1 MPTICL
7 QAVTALF
14 QRRPY
19 HSLLVLSV
27 NRDFATTTRVLHRR
41 CLTVLCRFRYMSF
54 QPIENYGVIGNMRSI
69 ALVGMNGS
77 IDFLCYPDFD
87 SPTVFAALLDDSQ
100 GGRFQIEPQ
109 LTNMRVRQLYLP
121 DTNILLTRFLAE
133 EGVAELTDY
142 MPIQQ
147 NGERSNE
154 IVRTVSAIRGNV
166 RFKMLCQPRFDYARS
181 AHRTEISDGCAMFIP
196 DDNTYSPMALYST
209 VALRPKSQDVA
220 SEFSLQAGATTTFV
234 LGGPRPGGQP
244 HEMEVVGKHFLQ
256 TSRFWKKWIAKSK
269 YKGRWREMVNR
280 SALMLKLLIS
290 REYGSLIA
298 APTFSLPEN
307 IGGVRNWDYRF
318 TWLRD
323 ATFTL
328 YALIRLGFVE
338 EAEAFIDWLKAR
350 ASDDAE
356 RGPLQVMY
364 GIDGRRKLDEFA
376 LDHLCGYENSRPVR
390 IGNAAYQQL
399 QLDIYGEMMD
409 AIYLANKY
417 GDPISYA
424 GWQGVQRMLD
434 WLGKNWQRPD
444 EGIWEVRGGAREFLH
459 SRVMCWVAFDRALRL
474 AQKRSLSGPLDVW
487 QRTRDEIRN
496 DIFTNFWNEELQSF
510 VQAKGTK
517 DLDASALLMP
527 MVRFIS
533 PVDPMWL
540 STMRA
545 MESRLVEDT
554 LVRRYEV
561 ESTHVDGLPGEEG
574 SFTACS
580 FWYVECLAR
589 AGELER
595 AQLLFEKLLGYA
607 NHLGLYSEELGSN
620 GQHLGNFPQAFTH
633 LALISAATYL
643 DRALSGTGEA
653 VWR

>member
-1 MPTICL
+1 M
-7 QAVTALF
+7 
-14 QRRPY
+14 
-19 HSLLVLSV
+19 
-27 NRDFATTTRVLHRR
+27 D
-41 CLTVLCRFRYMSF
+41 
-54 QPIENYGVIGNMRSI
+54 
-69 ALVGMNGS
+69 GS

-87 SPTVFAALLDDSQ
+87 SPTVFAALLDDNK

-109 LTNMRVRQLYLP
+109 LSIMRIRQLYLP

-142 MPIQQ
+142 MPIEKHAEQP
-147 NGERSNE
+147 NE
-154 IVRTVSAIRGNV
+154 IVRMVSVIRGTV
-166 RFKMLCQPRFDYARS
+166 HFKMRCQPRFNYAAS
-181 AHRTEISDGCAMFIP
+181 AHRLEISPGSAIFFP
-196 DDNTYSPMALYST
+196 TDNRCLPMALYST
-209 VALRPKSQDVA
+209 TALEQCSQDVIA
-220 SEFSLQAGATTTFV
+220 NFSLQAGTTATFV
-234 LGGPRPGGQP
+234 FGGQRP
-244 HEMEVVGKHFLQ
+244 QGQQPEMELVGQRFQQ
-256 TSRFWKKWIAKSK
+256 TARFWKTWMAKSK
-269 YKGRWREMVNR
+269 YKGRWREMVHR
-280 SALMLKLLIS
+280 SALMLKLLIN
-290 REYGSLIA
+290 REHGSLIA
-298 APTFSLPEN
+298 APTFSLPES

-323 ATFTL
+323 ASFTL

-338 EAEAFIDWLKAR
+338 EAEAFIEWLKGR
-350 ASDDAE
+350 LSDDAQ

-364 GIDGRRKLDEFA
+364 GIDGRQKLDELT

-409 AIYLANKY
+409 SIYLANKY

-424 GWQGVQRMLD
+424 GWQNVQRILE

-444 EGIWEVRGGAREFLH
+444 EGIWEVRGGAKEFLH

-487 QRTRDEIRN
+487 QRTRNEIRN
-496 DIFTNFWNEELQSF
+496 DIFTNFWDDQLQSF

-517 DLDASALLMP
+517 DLDASTLLMP
-527 MVRFIS
+527 MMRFIS
-533 PVDPMWL
+533 PVDPMWR
-540 STMRA
+540 STMKA
-545 MESRLVEDT
+545 IEKRLVEDT

-561 ESTHVDGLPGEEG
+561 ERTHVDGLPGGEG

-589 AGELER
+589 AGELEK

-633 LALISAATYL
+633 LALVSAATYL
-643 DRALSGTGEA
+643 DRVLSGTDDA

>member
-1 MPTICL
+1 M
-7 QAVTALF
+7 AF
-14 QRRPY
+14 E
-19 HSLLVLSV
+19 
-27 NRDFATTTRVLHRR
+27 
-41 CLTVLCRFRYMSF
+41 
-54 QPIENYGVIGNMRSI
+54 PIENYGVIGNMQSI

-87 SPTVFAALLDDSQ
+87 SPTVFAALLDDQ
-100 GGRFQIEPQ
+100 RGGRFEIRPQ

-142 MPIQQ
+142 MPIEKSGAQP
-147 NGERSNE
+147 NE
-154 IVRTVSAIRGNV
+154 IVRMVSVIRGNV
-166 RFKMLCQPRFDYARS
+166 HFKMRCQPRFNYAASNHAVR
-181 AHRTEISDGCAMFIP
+181 ISDQCATFFP
-196 DDNTYSPMALYST
+196 AHDSCPPMSLYSS
-209 VALRPKSQDVA
+209 VAIAQQGQDITA
-220 SEFSLQAGATTTFV
+220 DFTLQAGETGTFL
-234 LGGPRPGGQP
+234 LGALCAEGEEPEMDFLGQR
-244 HEMEVVGKHFLQ
+244 FLDTGQ
-256 TSRFWKKWIAKSK
+256 FWKAWISQSN
-269 YKGRWREMVNR
+269 YKGRWREMVHR
-280 SALMLKLLIS
+280 SALALKLLIT
-290 REYGSLIA
+290 RKHGSLIA
-298 APTFSLPEN
+298 APTFSLPES

-328 YALIRLGFVE
+328 YALIRLGFIE
-338 EAEAFIDWLKAR
+338 ETEAFIEWLKGR
-350 ASDDAE
+350 LGDDAQ

-364 GIDGRRKLDEFA
+364 GLDGRQELDEIS
-376 LDHLCGYENSRPVR
+376 LDHLCGYENSRPVH
-390 IGNAAYQQL
+390 IGNAAYEQL

-417 GDPISYA
+417 GHGIGHA
-424 GWQGVQRMLD
+424 GWQDVQRLLK
-434 WLGKNWQRPD
+434 WLGQNWRRPD
-444 EGIWEVRGGAREFLH
+444 EGIWEGRGGPREFLH
-459 SRVMCWVAFDRALRL
+459 SRMMCWVAFDRALRL
-474 AQKRSLSGPLDVW
+474 ALKRSLSGPLDEW
-487 QRTRDEIRN
+487 QRTRDEIRD
-496 DIFTNFWNEELQSF
+496 DIFTNFWNDELQSF

-527 MVRFIS
+527 MMRFIS

-545 MESRLVEDT
+545 IERHLIEDT

-561 ESTHVDGLPGEEG
+561 ERTHVDGLPGTEG

-589 AGELER
+589 AGELEK

-607 NHLGLYSEELGSN
+607 NHLGLYSEELGAN
-620 GQHLGNFPQAFTH
+620 GRHLGNFPQAFTH

-643 DRALSGTGEA
+643 DRALSGRNDA